1 MPRRLRRC
9 WLFGCFL
16 LGDRRVLPKEE
27 TCGLGQ
33 APGPCHSNRSWCCH
47 AVVYRPE
54 GSSGNGGCMSLFYW
68 TVHCRNERDQEYT
81 VKVPTSFWYVL
92 FLWIGSAK
100 VLVKVLDNG
109 VNVLSMY
116 YHSR

>member
-1 MPRRLRRC
+1 M
-9 WLFGCFL
+9 
-16 LGDRRVLPKEE
+16 
-27 TCGLGQ
+27 
-33 APGPCHSNRSWCCH
+33 N
-47 AVVYRPE
+47 
-54 GSSGNGGCMSLFYW
+54 LFYW

-109 VNVLSMY
+109 ANVLSMY
-116 YHSR
+116 YHSRLHKRRLNIVVYSTSNNPSWDLKELCDQLQQHKLKVINEIRRNRKS

>member
-1 MPRRLRRC
+1 
-9 WLFGCFL
+9 
-16 LGDRRVLPKEE
+16 
-27 TCGLGQ
+27 
-33 APGPCHSNRSWCCH
+33 
-47 AVVYRPE
+47 
-54 GSSGNGGCMSLFYW
+54 MSLFYW
-68 TVHCRNERDQEYT
+68 TVHCRNERNQEYT

-116 YHSR
+116 YHSRLYNKRFNIVAQSASGDPSWDLKELCKQLQQQKLKVINEIRRNRKS